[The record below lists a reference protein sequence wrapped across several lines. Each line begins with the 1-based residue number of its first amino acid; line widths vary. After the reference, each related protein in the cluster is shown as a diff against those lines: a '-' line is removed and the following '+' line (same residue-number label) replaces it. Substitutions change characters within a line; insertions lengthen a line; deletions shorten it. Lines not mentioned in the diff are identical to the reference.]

1 MPPAPKERP
10 ERIVPE
16 IPPDKDAPE
25 RIVSYTGRELMFHR
39 RSREFDPRISAIAGH
54 LRAIEKELGGI
65 GNSAGRRASASA
77 TAAVNQISDAIG
89 PILKEIEDRF
99 RTGQRLAVDE
109 AASLGNEAVK
119 TGVRIGNDALERIA
133 TQARYRPLA
142 TLAVAIGVGILIG
155 IAVRR
160 S

>member
-1 MPPAPKERP
+1 
-10 ERIVPE
+10 
-16 IPPDKDAPE
+16 
-25 RIVSYTGRELMFHR
+25 MFHR

-89 PILKEIEDRF
+89 QILKEIEDRF

-109 AASLGNEAVK
+109 AVSLSNEAVK
-119 TGVRIGNDALERIA
+119 AGARIGNDALERIA
-133 TQARYRPLA
+133 TQARYRPLV
-142 TLAVAIGVGILIG
+142 TLAVAVGVGILIG
-155 IAVRR
+155 IAGRR

>member
-1 MPPAPKERP
+1 
-10 ERIVPE
+10 
-16 IPPDKDAPE
+16 
-25 RIVSYTGRELMFHR
+25 MFHR

-77 TAAVNQISDAIG
+77 TAAVIQVADAIG
-89 PILKEIEDRF
+89 PVLKEIEDRF

-133 TQARYRPLA
+133 TQARHRPLV
-142 TLAVAIGVGILIG
+142 TLAVAVGVGILIG
-155 IAVRR
+155 IAGRR
-160 S
+160 SQPPQISLTRPEASQ

>member
-1 MPPAPKERP
+1 
-10 ERIVPE
+10 
-16 IPPDKDAPE
+16 
-25 RIVSYTGRELMFHR
+25 MFHR

-89 PILKEIEDRF
+89 QILKEIEDRF

-133 TQARYRPLA
+133 TQARHRPLV
-142 TLAVAIGVGILIG
+142 TLAVAVGVGILIG
-155 IAVRR
+155 IAGRR
-160 S
+160 R

>member
-1 MPPAPKERP
+1 
-10 ERIVPE
+10 
-16 IPPDKDAPE
+16 
-25 RIVSYTGRELMFHR
+25 MFHR

-109 AASLGNEAVK
+109 AVSLSNEAVK
-119 TGVRIGNDALERIA
+119 AGARIGNDALERIA
-133 TQARYRPLA
+133 TQARYRPLV
-142 TLAVAIGVGILIG
+142 TLAVAVGVGILIG
-155 IAVRR
+155 IAGRR

>member
-1 MPPAPKERP
+1 
-10 ERIVPE
+10 
-16 IPPDKDAPE
+16 
-25 RIVSYTGRELMFHR
+25 MFHR

-89 PILKEIEDRF
+89 QILKEIEDRF
-99 RTGQRLAVDE
+99 RTGQRLAVNE
-109 AASLGNEAVK
+109 AASLGNKAVK
-119 TGVRIGNDALERIA
+119 TGARIGNDALERIA
-133 TQARYRPLA
+133 TQARYHPLA

-155 IAVRR
+155 IAGRR

>member
-1 MPPAPKERP
+1 
-10 ERIVPE
+10 
-16 IPPDKDAPE
+16 
-25 RIVSYTGRELMFHR
+25 MFHR

-77 TAAVNQISDAIG
+77 TAAVNQVADAIG
-89 PILKEIEDRF
+89 PVLKEIEDRF

-133 TQARYRPLA
+133 TQARHRPLV
-142 TLAVAIGVGILIG
+142 TLAVAVGVGILIG
-155 IAVRR
+155 IASRR

>member
-1 MPPAPKERP
+1 
-10 ERIVPE
+10 
-16 IPPDKDAPE
+16 
-25 RIVSYTGRELMFHR
+25 MFLR

-65 GNSAGRRASASA
+65 GNSAGRRASASVA
-77 TAAVNQISDAIG
+77 AAVNQIADAIG

-109 AASLGNEAVK
+109 AASLSNEAVK
-119 TGVRIGNDALERIA
+119 TGARIGNDALDRIA
-133 TQARYRPLA
+133 TQARHRPLV
-142 TLAVAIGVGILIG
+142 TLAVAVGVGILIG
-155 IAVRR
+155 IAGRR